1 MAGRVQYIC
10 PCGIREYGRKSTQS
24 MKMAGCVQFMCP
36 SGIQNKSDSM
46 NENDWL
52 GLMYMSMWNTEENR
66 LNE

>member
-1 MAGRVQYIC
+1 
-10 PCGIREYGRKSTQS
+10 

-52 GLMYMSMWNTEENR
+52 GPMYMSMWNTEENR
-66 LNE
+66 LDE